1 MDFQVLER
9 AFQERTS
16 HRGIA
21 RTFECAHG
29 TIQRLARKRMD
40 KTPELCASLS
50 EQEAE
55 EALELDEVYTF
66 YGKKC
71 NKIRLWIVFGRTTRK
86 ILAWHLGDGSEKSCQ
101 DLWEKLPSRYKTITS
116 YSDFW
121 KSYNILNDKTHTLVG
136 KETGQTNHVERWNGT
151 LRQRHVS
158 FVRKSLS
165 FAKKLEFLEKRCLF
179 FCYNYN
185 VKEAPRIARQAML
198 KITKSQI

>member
-1 MDFQVLER
+1 MDLHVLDR
-9 AFQERTS
+9 TFQERTR

-29 TIQRLARKRMD
+29 TIQHFA
-40 KTPELCASLS
+40 
-50 EQEAE
+50 Q
-55 EALELDEVYTF
+55 
-66 YGKKC
+66 
-71 NKIRLWIVFGRTTRK
+71 K

-101 DLWEKLPSRYKTITS
+101 DLWEKLLSRCKTITR
-116 YSDFW
+116 YSDSW

-158 FVRKSLS
+158 FVPKSLS
-165 FAKKLEFLEKRCLF
+165 FAKKLEFFEKRCLF

-185 VKEAPRIARQAML
+185 GELTTA
-198 KITKSQI
+198 